1 LSFLIWYISGIGWPA
16 GIHTNHCAIHRCAN
30 GTIVH
35 DTKIFDHHSAT
46 LREYA
51 KTMITATNL
60 VKKFDGFLALDD
72 ISFGFSD
79 GEIFGIIGHNGAGKT
94 TLLKI
99 MSGLIAPTSGSLSVN
114 GIDVVNDPVS
124 LKGMLGYLPEESRL
138 YETMTAENYLAFFG
152 EIYGLS
158 PQVIRERSR
167 QLLSVLSLEPNGKKI
182 GEFSK
187 GMKRKTAI
195 ARSLIHAPA
204 LLVYDEATSGL
215 DPMTSRFIADYL
227 RTLKKE
233 GKTIVL
239 SAHNLYQVEAICDR
253 VMILRRG
260 KMVAFGSMSEL
271 REQFG
276 SLTYTIFF
284 SIDNP
289 GKLLGH
295 SKTYRQ
301 EEGLFICDAESMGEL
316 NECTGLIH
324 DAGGKVEK
332 IESRYPSLEEMLL
345 KIGK

>member
-1 LSFLIWYISGIGWPA
+1 
-16 GIHTNHCAIHRCAN
+16 
-30 GTIVH
+30 
-35 DTKIFDHHSAT
+35 
-46 LREYA
+46 
-51 KTMITATNL
+51 MITATDL
-60 VKKFDGFLALDD
+60 VKSYDGFLALDHV
-72 ISFGFSD
+72 SFEFSE

-99 MSGLIAPTSGSLSVN
+99 VSGLIAPTSGSLAIN
-114 GIDVVNDPVS
+114 GIDVVRDPVP

-138 YETMTAENYLAFFG
+138 YETMTVENYLAFFG

-167 QLLSVLSLEPNGKKI
+167 QLLSVLSLEPDGKKI

-187 GMKRKTAI
+187 GMKRKAAI
-195 ARSLIHAPA
+195 ARSLIHDPE

-227 RTLKKE
+227 RTLRRDN
-233 GKTIVL
+233 KTVIL
-239 SAHNLYQVEAICDR
+239 SAHNLYQVEAICDK

-260 KMVAFGSMSEL
+260 QMVAFGSMKEL

-276 SLTYTIFF
+276 SLTYIIFF
-284 SIDNP
+284 SIQDP
-289 GKLLGH
+289 ARLLGH

-301 EEGLFICDAESMGEL
+301 EEGLFVCSAEDMKEL
-316 NECTGLIH
+316 NECTGLITE
-324 DAGGKVEK
+324 AGGKVEK
-332 IESRYPSLEEMLL
+332 IESRYPSLEEMLV

>member
-1 LSFLIWYISGIGWPA
+1 
-16 GIHTNHCAIHRCAN
+16 
-30 GTIVH
+30 
-35 DTKIFDHHSAT
+35 
-46 LREYA
+46 
-51 KTMITATNL
+51 MITARNL
-60 VKKFDGFLALDD
+60 TKRYDGFVALDD
-72 ISFGFSD
+72 VSFSFED

-99 MSGLIAPTSGSLSVN
+99 VSGLVTPTSGELFIN
-114 GIDVVNDPVS
+114 DIDVVKNPVA
-124 LKGMLGYLPEESRL
+124 LKENLGYLPEESHL
-138 YETMTAENYLAFFG
+138 YETMTVENYLAFFG

-158 PQVIRERSR
+158 PQEIRIRSN
-167 QLLSVLSLEPNGKKI
+167 QLFAALSLEPDGKKL

-187 GMKRKTAI
+187 GMKRKAAI
-195 ARSLIHAPA
+195 ARSLIHDPNF
-204 LLVYDEATSGL
+204 LVYDEATSGL

-227 RTLKKE
+227 RRLKSD

-239 SAHNLYQVEAICDR
+239 SAHNLYQVEAICDK

-260 KMVAFGSMSEL
+260 KMVAFGTMKEL

-276 SLTYTIFF
+276 SMTYAIFF

-289 GKLLGH
+289 GKLIGH

-301 EEGLFICDAESMGEL
+301 EEGLYVCDAESMGEL

>member
-1 LSFLIWYISGIGWPA
+1 
-16 GIHTNHCAIHRCAN
+16 
-30 GTIVH
+30 
-35 DTKIFDHHSAT
+35 
-46 LREYA
+46 
-51 KTMITATNL
+51 MITARNL
-60 VKKFDGFLALDD
+60 TKKYDGFVALDGV
-72 ISFGFSD
+72 SFSFED

-99 MSGLIAPTSGSLSVN
+99 VSGLVTPTAGELFIN
-114 GIDVVNDPVS
+114 DIDVVKNPVA
-124 LKGMLGYLPEESRL
+124 LKENLGYLPEESRL
-138 YETMTAENYLAFFG
+138 YETMTVENYLAFFG

-158 PQVIRERSR
+158 PQEIRVRSD
-167 QLLSVLSLEPNGKKI
+167 QLFAALSLESDGKKL

-187 GMKRKTAI
+187 GMKRKAAI
-195 ARSLIHAPA
+195 ARSLIHDPNF
-204 LLVYDEATSGL
+204 LVYDEATSGL

-227 RTLKKE
+227 RRLKSD

-239 SAHNLYQVEAICDR
+239 SAHNLYQVEAICDK

-260 KMVAFGSMSEL
+260 KMVAFGSMKEL

-276 SLTYTIFF
+276 SMTYAIFF

-289 GKLLGH
+289 GKLIGH

-301 EEGLFICDAESMGEL
+301 EEGLYVCDAESMGEL
-316 NECTGLIH
+316 NECTGLIQE
-324 DAGGKVEK
+324 AGGKVEK

>member
-1 LSFLIWYISGIGWPA
+1 
-16 GIHTNHCAIHRCAN
+16 
-30 GTIVH
+30 
-35 DTKIFDHHSAT
+35 
-46 LREYA
+46 
-51 KTMITATNL
+51 MITARNL
-60 VKKFDGFLALDD
+60 TKNFDGFMALDGV
-72 ISFGFSD
+72 SFEFED

-99 MSGLIAPTSGSLSVN
+99 ISGLIAPTTGELFIN
-114 GIDVVNDPVS
+114 DTDVVKNPVA
-124 LKGMLGYLPEESRL
+124 LKENLGYLPEESRL

-158 PQVIRERSR
+158 PQEIRIRSS
-167 QLLSVLSLEPNGKKI
+167 QLFSALSLEPEGKKL

-187 GMKRKTAI
+187 GMKRKVAI
-195 ARSLIHAPA
+195 ARSLIHEPNF
-204 LLVYDEATSGL
+204 LVYDEATSGL

-239 SAHNLYQVEAICDR
+239 SAHNLYQVEAICDK
-253 VMILRRG
+253 VMILKRG
-260 KMVAFGSMSEL
+260 KMVAFGTMKEL

-284 SIDNP
+284 SIDDA
-289 GKLLGH
+289 GKLIGH

-301 EEGLFICDAESMGEL
+301 EEGLFVCDAENMTAL
-316 NECTGLIH
+316 NECTGLI
-324 DAGGKVEK
+324 AELGGKVEK
-332 IESRYPSLEEMLL
+332 IESRYPSLEEMLV

>member
-1 LSFLIWYISGIGWPA
+1 
-16 GIHTNHCAIHRCAN
+16 
-30 GTIVH
+30 
-35 DTKIFDHHSAT
+35 
-46 LREYA
+46 
-51 KTMITATNL
+51 MITGRNIL
-60 VKKFDGFLALDD
+60 KNFDGFMALDD
-72 ISFGFSD
+72 VSFEFDD

-99 MSGLIAPTSGSLSVN
+99 ISGLIAPTSGELFINDV
-114 GIDVVNDPVS
+114 DVVKNPVA
-124 LKGMLGYLPEESRL
+124 LKENLGYLPEESRL

-152 EIYGLS
+152 DIYGLS
-158 PQVIRERSR
+158 PQEIRIRSN
-167 QLLSVLSLEPNGKKI
+167 QLFAALSLEPDGKKL

-195 ARSLIHAPA
+195 ARSLLHEPNF
-204 LLVYDEATSGL
+204 LVYDEATSGL
-215 DPMTSRFIADYL
+215 DPMSSRFIADYL

-239 SAHNLYQVEAICDR
+239 SAHNLYQVEAICDK
-253 VMILRRG
+253 VMILKRG
-260 KMVAFGSMSEL
+260 KMVAFGTMKEL

-276 SLTYTIFF
+276 TLTYAIFF
-284 SIDNP
+284 SIQDA
-289 GKLLGH
+289 GSLIGH

-301 EEGLFICDAESMGEL
+301 EEGLFVCDAESMAEL
-316 NECTGLIH
+316 NECTGLIG

>member
-1 LSFLIWYISGIGWPA
+1 
-16 GIHTNHCAIHRCAN
+16 
-30 GTIVH
+30 
-35 DTKIFDHHSAT
+35 
-46 LREYA
+46 
-51 KTMITATNL
+51 MITARNL
-60 VKKFDGFLALDD
+60 IKNFDGFMALDGV
-72 ISFGFSD
+72 SFEFED

-99 MSGLIAPTSGSLSVN
+99 ISGLIAPTSGELFIN
-114 GIDVVNDPVS
+114 DIDVVKNPVA
-124 LKGMLGYLPEESRL
+124 LKENLGYLPEESRL

-158 PQVIRERSR
+158 PQEIRIRSN
-167 QLLSVLSLEPNGKKI
+167 QLFAALSLEPDGKKL

-195 ARSLIHAPA
+195 ARSLIHEPGF
-204 LLVYDEATSGL
+204 LVYDEATSGL
-215 DPMTSRFIADYL
+215 DPMSSRFIADYL

-239 SAHNLYQVEAICDR
+239 SAHNLYQVEAICDK

-260 KMVAFGSMSEL
+260 KMVAFGTMKEL

-276 SLTYTIFF
+276 TLTYAIFF
-284 SIDNP
+284 SIDNA
-289 GKLLGH
+289 GKLIGH

-301 EEGLFICDAESMGEL
+301 EEGLFVCDAESMTEL
-316 NECTGLIH
+316 NECTGLIGE
-324 DAGGKVEK
+324 AGGKVEK
-332 IESRYPSLEEMLL
+332 IESRYPSLEEMLV

>member
-1 LSFLIWYISGIGWPA
+1 
-16 GIHTNHCAIHRCAN
+16 
-30 GTIVH
+30 
-35 DTKIFDHHSAT
+35 
-46 LREYA
+46 
-51 KTMITATNL
+51 MITARNL
-60 VKKFDGFLALDD
+60 IKNFDGFMALDGV
-72 ISFGFSD
+72 SFEFED

-99 MSGLIAPTSGSLSVN
+99 ISGLIAPTSGELFIN
-114 GIDVVNDPVS
+114 DIDVVKNPVA
-124 LKGMLGYLPEESRL
+124 LKENLGYLPEESRL

-158 PQVIRERSR
+158 PQEIRIRSN
-167 QLLSVLSLEPNGKKI
+167 QLFAALSLEPDGKKL

-195 ARSLIHAPA
+195 ARSLIHEPSF
-204 LLVYDEATSGL
+204 LVYDEATSGL
-215 DPMTSRFIADYL
+215 DPMSSRFIADYL

>member
-1 LSFLIWYISGIGWPA
+1 
-16 GIHTNHCAIHRCAN
+16 
-30 GTIVH
+30 
-35 DTKIFDHHSAT
+35 
-46 LREYA
+46 
-51 KTMITATNL
+51 MITARNL
-60 VKKFDGFLALDD
+60 TKKYDGFVALDGV
-72 ISFGFSD
+72 SFSFED

-99 MSGLIAPTSGSLSVN
+99 VSGLVTPTTGELFIN
-114 GIDVVNDPVS
+114 DIDVVKNPVA
-124 LKGMLGYLPEESRL
+124 LKENLGYLPEESRL
-138 YETMTAENYLAFFG
+138 YETMTVENYLAFFG

-158 PQVIRERSR
+158 PQEIRVRSN
-167 QLLSVLSLEPNGKKI
+167 QIFAALSLESDGKKL

-187 GMKRKTAI
+187 GMKRKAAI
-195 ARSLIHAPA
+195 ARSLIHDPNF
-204 LLVYDEATSGL
+204 LVYDEATSGL

-227 RTLKKE
+227 RRLKSD

-239 SAHNLYQVEAICDR
+239 SAHNLYQVEAICDK

-260 KMVAFGSMSEL
+260 KMVAFGSMKEL

-276 SLTYTIFF
+276 SMTYAIFF

-289 GKLLGH
+289 GKLIGH

-301 EEGLFICDAESMGEL
+301 EEGLYVCDAESMSEL

>member
-1 LSFLIWYISGIGWPA
+1 MIRA
-16 GIHTNHCAIHRCAN
+16 NHL
-30 GTIVH
+30 G
-35 DTKIFDHHSAT
+35 
-46 LREYA
+46 
-51 KTMITATNL
+51 
-60 VKKFDGFLALDD
+60 KKFDGFTALDD
-72 ISFGFSD
+72 VSFEFDD

-99 MSGLIAPTSGSLSVN
+99 ISGLIAPTSGELYINNV
-114 GIDVVNDPVS
+114 DVVKDPVA
-124 LKGMLGYLPEESRL
+124 LKENLGYLPEESRL

-158 PQVIRERSR
+158 PQEITVRSN
-167 QLLSVLSLEPNGKKI
+167 QLFAALSLETGGKKL

-195 ARSLIHAPA
+195 ARSLIHDPKF
-204 LLVYDEATSGL
+204 LVYDEATSGL

-239 SAHNLYQVEAICDR
+239 SAHNLYQVEAICDK

-260 KMVAFGSMSEL
+260 NMVAFGNMHQL
-271 REQFG
+271 RDQFG

-284 SIDNP
+284 SIDDP
-289 GKLLGH
+289 GKLLGEAK
-295 SKTYRQ
+295 SYRQ
-301 EEGLFICDAESMGEL
+301 EEGLWVSEAADIKEL
-316 NECTGLIH
+316 NESSAMITE
-324 DAGGKVEK
+324 AGGKIAK
-332 IESRYPSLEEMLL
+332 IESRYPSLEEMLV

>member
-1 LSFLIWYISGIGWPA
+1 
-16 GIHTNHCAIHRCAN
+16 
-30 GTIVH
+30 
-35 DTKIFDHHSAT
+35 
-46 LREYA
+46 
-51 KTMITATNL
+51 MITARNIT
-60 VKKFDGFLALDD
+60 KKFDGFVALDD
-72 ISFGFSD
+72 VSFEFED

-99 MSGLIAPTSGSLSVN
+99 VSGLIAPTSGALYIN
-114 GIDVVNDPVS
+114 DIDVVRDKMA
-124 LKGMLGYLPEESRL
+124 LKENLGYLPEESRL
-138 YETMTAENYLAFFG
+138 YETMTAESYLAFFG

-158 PQVIRERSR
+158 PQEVKVRSN
-167 QLLSVLSLEPNGKKI
+167 QLFAALSLETGGKKI

-195 ARSLIHAPA
+195 ARSLIHDPNF
-204 LLVYDEATSGL
+204 LVYDEATSGL

-239 SAHNLYQVEAICDR
+239 SAHNLYQVEAICDK

-260 KMVAFGSMSEL
+260 KMVAFGNMSQL

-276 SLTYTIFF
+276 SITYSIFF
-284 SIDNP
+284 SIDDP

-295 SKTYRQ
+295 AKTYRQ
-301 EEGLFICDAESMGEL
+301 EEGLFVCEAQDITDL
-316 NECTGLIH
+316 NESSTLIAE
-324 DAGGKVEK
+324 AGGKVAK
-332 IESRYPSLEEMLL
+332 IESRYPSLEEMLV